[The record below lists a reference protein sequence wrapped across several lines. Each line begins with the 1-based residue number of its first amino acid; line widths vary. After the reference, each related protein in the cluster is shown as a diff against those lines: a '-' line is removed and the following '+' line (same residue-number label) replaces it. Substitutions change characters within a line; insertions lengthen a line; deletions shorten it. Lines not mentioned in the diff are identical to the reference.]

1 MEIKLRYFGFFN
13 DLVDR
18 KEESLGFTK
27 HDMRIREVIYLL
39 SEKYGTTLANTLID
53 PNTDQVREGCVLLLN
68 DVKGHLEDEIKDG
81 DVISMLPVL
90 AGG

>member
-1 MEIKLRYFGFFN
+1 MQIKLRYFGFFE
-13 DLVDR
+13 DLAGR

-27 HDMRIREVIYLL
+27 GNMRIGDIINIL
-39 SEKYGTTLANTLID
+39 SEKYGTPFIKTLIN
-53 PNTDQVREGCVLLLN
+53 PNTNQIREGCILLLN
-68 DVKGHLEDEIKDG
+68 DTKGYLGEQIKDG

>member
-1 MEIKLRYFGFFN
+1 MNIKLRYFGFFE
-13 DLVDR
+13 DITGR

-27 HDMRIREVIYLL
+27 DNLCVGDVIYLL
-39 SEKYGTTLANTLID
+39 SEKYGTPFINTLIN
-53 PNTDQVREGCVLLLN
+53 PNTNQIREGCILLLN
-68 DVKGHLEDEIKDG
+68 DTKGYLGEQINDG